1 MGVDFLLL
9 AAIGF
14 FAQLIDGSLGMAF
27 GVISTS
33 AMLTLGLPPAHASAI
48 AHTAEIFTTATSGAS
63 HIYFRN
69 VDWRLVL
76 RLGVAGVIG
85 AVLGAWVLSNIDGDV
100 ARPFVA
106 AYLLVVGIL
115 VLIKSVRH
123 APERDPSFAIAPP
136 LGLAG
141 GFLDA
146 SGGGGWGPVVTS
158 TLIGSGHAPR
168 TIVGSVNT
176 TEFFVTTAAAT
187 TFFVELGAAPIY
199 ELAAL
204 VVGGVIAA
212 PFGGWVVKHIEP
224 RLLMTV
230 VGILVIALAAWQ
242 LVRYFALV

>member
-1 MGVDFLLL
+1 MEDFILL
-9 AAIGF
+9 ATIGF
-14 FAQLIDGSLGMAF
+14 VAQLIDGALGMAF

-33 AMLTLGLPPAHASAI
+33 AMLTMGLPPAHASAI

-85 AVLGAWVLSNIDGDV
+85 AVIGAWVLSNVDASM

-106 AYLLVVGIL
+106 AYLMIIGALIL
-115 VLIKSVRH
+115 LKSVR
-123 APERDPSFAIAPP
+123 PLPQERKSFSIAPP
-136 LGLAG
+136 LGLVG

-146 SGGGGWGPVVTS
+146 GGGGGWGPVVAS
-158 TLIGSGHAPR
+158 TLLGTGAAPR
-168 TIVGSVNT
+168 TVVGSVNT
-176 TEFFVTTAAAT
+176 TEFFVAAAAAT
-187 TFFVELGAAPIY
+187 TFFAELGETPVF

-212 PFGGWVVKHIEP
+212 PFGGWVVKRIRP
-224 RLLMTV
+224 RVLLRL
-230 VGILVIALAAWQ
+230 VGVLVMLLSAWQ
-242 LVRYFALV
+242 LARAAGLL